1 MNYSQDVLLHFMDAS
16 ANSTDDGFVA
26 KASDF
31 LAMEIAGTTTVK
43 LSFRGGQDRDS
54 VNTATLTVADLEK
67 GYDAAAKANRLNPTF
82 RDISEVVA
90 GLLNADRDKYFVVA
104 DANAGTYVAPFS
116 GTVVVANAVD

>member
-1 MNYSQDVLLHFMDAS
+1 MVQDVLLHFMDAS
-16 ANSTDDGFVA
+16 SDSSDDGFVA

-54 VNTATLTVADLEK
+54 VNTATLTVADLEE
-67 GYDAAAKANRLNPTF
+67 GLDAAAVADRKNPTF
-82 RDISEVVA
+82 RNISGVVA

-104 DANAGTYVAPFS
+104 DQEAGTYVAPFS
-116 GTVVVANAVD
+116 GAVTVANAVD